1 MPNNCSSILKKI
13 SYIFFLFFIVSC
25 ASLNNDIKSTPFTGK
40 LLINQNNVEQFSFN
54 ININVAKNISIIQ
67 LKKPFYGNVLEIKVQ
82 DGKNL
87 IFLPTESSQPFIV
100 PKSVNRNFKY
110 WIKQCLFSKSFRL
123 AMFTAVPHPK
133 FAKNNYLLF
142 IICGG
147 GFLIHGRGKTIIYF
161 LLITGDY

>member
-13 SYIFFLFFIVSC
+13 YYIFFLFFIVSC
-25 ASLNNDIKSTPFTGK
+25 ASLNNDIKSTPFAGK

-54 ININVAKNISIIQ
+54 ININVAKNTSIIQ

-110 WIKQCLFSKSFRL
+110 WIRQCLFSNKLDIYEDDEDIF
-123 AMFTAVPHPK
+123 FTFK
-133 FAKNNYLLF
+133 CNKDGSRTNFSISYEDYYLK
-142 IICGG
+142 
-147 GFLIHGRGKTIIYF
+147 GFVEKK
-161 LLITGDY
+161 

>member
-1 MPNNCSSILKKI
+1 M
-13 SYIFFLFFIVSC
+13 
-25 ASLNNDIKSTPFTGK
+25 
-40 LLINQNNVEQFSFN
+40 LINQNNVEQFSFN

-110 WIKQCLFSKSFRL
+110 WIRQCLFSNKLDIYEDDEDIF
-123 AMFTAVPHPK
+123 FTFNCNK
-133 FAKNNYLLF
+133 DGSRTNFSISYEDYYLK
-142 IICGG
+142 
-147 GFLIHGRGKTIIYF
+147 GFVEKR
-161 LLITGDY
+161 

>member
-25 ASLNNDIKSTPFTGK
+25 TSLNNDIKSTPFAGK
-40 LLINQNNVEQFSFN
+40 LLINQNNIEQFTFN
-54 ININVAKNISIIQ
+54 ININVAKNITIIQ

-87 IFLPTESSQPFIV
+87 IFLPTKSSQPFIV

-110 WIKQCLFSKSFRL
+110 WIRQCLFSNKLDIYEDDEDIF
-123 AMFTAVPHPK
+123 FTFK
-133 FAKNNYLLF
+133 CNKDGSRTNFSISYEDYYLK
-142 IICGG
+142 
-147 GFLIHGRGKTIIYF
+147 GFVEKK
-161 LLITGDY
+161 

>member
-1 MPNNCSSILKKI
+1 MKTALITVGSTREYIDPVRYITNESSGQQGMALIKSLIKNNFKVICIHGYLKVKPIVSKKI

-25 ASLNNDIKSTPFTGK
+25 ASLNNDIKSTPFAGK

-87 IFLPTESSQPFIV
+87 IFLP
-100 PKSVNRNFKY
+100 
-110 WIKQCLFSKSFRL
+110 LD
-123 AMFTAVPHPK
+123 H
-133 FAKNNYLLF
+133 
-142 IICGG
+142 
-147 GFLIHGRGKTIIYF
+147 
-161 LLITGDY
+161 

>member
-13 SYIFFLFFIVSC
+13 SYIFFLLFIVSC
-25 ASLNNDIKSTPFTGK
+25 ASLNNDIKSTPFAGK

-54 ININVAKNISIIQ
+54 ININVAKNTFIIQ

-110 WIKQCLFSKSFRL
+110 WIRQCLFSNKLDIYEDDEDIF
-123 AMFTAVPHPK
+123 FTFK
-133 FAKNNYLLF
+133 CNKDGSRTNFSISYEDYYLK
-142 IICGG
+142 
-147 GFLIHGRGKTIIYF
+147 GFVEKK
-161 LLITGDY
+161 

>member
-1 MPNNCSSILKKI
+1 
-13 SYIFFLFFIVSC
+13 
-25 ASLNNDIKSTPFTGK
+25 

-54 ININVAKNISIIQ
+54 ININVAKNTTIIQ

-110 WIKQCLFSKSFRL
+110 WIRQCLFSNRL
-123 AMFTAVPHPK
+123 DIYEDDEDTFFTFK
-133 FAKNNYLLF
+133 CNKDGSRTNFSISYEDYYLK
-142 IICGG
+142 
-147 GFLIHGRGKTIIYF
+147 GFVEKK
-161 LLITGDY
+161 

>member
-13 SYIFFLFFIVSC
+13 SYISFLFVIVSC
-25 ASLNNDIKSTPFTGK
+25 ASLNNDIKSTPFAGK

-54 ININVAKNISIIQ
+54 ININVANNLSIIQ

-110 WIKQCLFSKSFRL
+110 WIRQCLFSNKLDIYEDDEDIF
-123 AMFTAVPHPK
+123 FTFK
-133 FAKNNYLLF
+133 CNKDGSRTNFSISYEDYYLK
-142 IICGG
+142 
-147 GFLIHGRGKTIIYF
+147 GFVEKK
-161 LLITGDY
+161 

>member
-13 SYIFFLFFIVSC
+13 SYISFLFVIVSC
-25 ASLNNDIKSTPFTGK
+25 ASLNNDIKSTPFAGK

-54 ININVAKNISIIQ
+54 ININVAKNTTIIQ

-110 WIKQCLFSKSFRL
+110 WIRQCLFSNKLDIYEDDEDIF
-123 AMFTAVPHPK
+123 FTFK
-133 FAKNNYLLF
+133 CNKDGSRTNFSISYEDYYLK
-142 IICGG
+142 
-147 GFLIHGRGKTIIYF
+147 GFVEKK
-161 LLITGDY
+161 

>member
-13 SYIFFLFFIVSC
+13 SYIFFLFVIVSC
-25 ASLNNDIKSTPFTGK
+25 ASLNNDIKSTPFAGK
-40 LLINQNNVEQFSFN
+40 VLINQNNVEQFSFN
-54 ININVAKNISIIQ
+54 ININVANNLSIIQ

-110 WIKQCLFSKSFRL
+110 WIRQCLFSNKLDIYEDDEDIF
-123 AMFTAVPHPK
+123 FTFK
-133 FAKNNYLLF
+133 CNKDGSRTNFSISYEDYYLK
-142 IICGG
+142 
-147 GFLIHGRGKTIIYF
+147 GFVEKK
-161 LLITGDY
+161 

>member
-13 SYIFFLFFIVSC
+13 SYIFFLFVIVSC
-25 ASLNNDIKSTPFTGK
+25 ASLNNDIKSTPFAGK

-110 WIKQCLFSKSFRL
+110 WIRQCLFSNKLDIYEDDEDIF
-123 AMFTAVPHPK
+123 FTFKCNKDGSRTK
-133 FAKNNYLLF
+133 FSISYEDYYLK
-142 IICGG
+142 
-147 GFLIHGRGKTIIYF
+147 GFVEKK
-161 LLITGDY
+161 

>member
-25 ASLNNDIKSTPFTGK
+25 ASLNNDIKSTPFAGK

-54 ININVAKNISIIQ
+54 ININVAKNTSIIQ

-87 IFLPTESSQPFIV
+87 IFLPTKSSQPFVV

-110 WIKQCLFSKSFRL
+110 WIRQCLFSNKLDIYEDDEDIF
-123 AMFTAVPHPK
+123 FTFKCNKDGSRTNFSIAYEDY
-133 FAKNNYLLF
+133 YLK
-142 IICGG
+142 
-147 GFLIHGRGKTIIYF
+147 GFVEKK
-161 LLITGDY
+161 